1 MRNRIAIILLAA
13 LLAVLPV
20 ARAGAAMAIVQKA
33 AEASLKCGCTVR
45 LKEGNHKVVV
55 KSVSKSW
62 QKDGKNCRT
71 LRITVFEGRTL
82 SMTASKKS
90 ASPRVC
96 LEKTVYLVDVAA
108 TN

>member
-62 QKDGKNCRT
+62 QKNGKNCRT
-71 LRITVFEGRTL
+71 LRITVFEGPDL
-82 SMTASKKS
+82 IYDGIQK
-90 ASPRVC
+90 VC
-96 LEKTVYLVDVAA
+96 EP
-108 TN
+108 